1 MFFGFLFPNDFK
13 NLKIETFER
22 RRMENDW
29 EIFDNVE
36 WVNKWFVWLR
46 IFNNFVNM
54 VIWTFWT
61 CSLFYTLWLFFFTT
75 EMHFLSYYIFIYS
88 MYLNVIGLSFLD
100 EYLYFLDRYL
110 RDEQRRIR
118 IEKIERE
125 EERIKTESEREEVIR
140 RAKQL
145 VNDVLR
151 YPCLKPLMEN
161 NADPSTIM
169 FFLQL
174 EKKNEVLDLKIKRLK
189 NEIIKMDKEMEPLI
203 DKYLEINIE

>member
-1 MFFGFLFPNDFK
+1 
-13 NLKIETFER
+13 
-22 RRMENDW
+22 MENDW

-61 CSLFYTLWLFFFTT
+61 CSIGYTFWLFFWTG
-75 EMHFLSYYIFIYS
+75 EMPFLGYYVFIYS
-88 MYLNVIGLSFLD
+88 MYLNVFGLVFLD
-100 EYLYFLDRYL
+100 DYLYFLDRYI

-140 RAKQL
+140 RAKEL
-145 VNDVLR
+145 VDDIHR
-151 YPCLKPLMEN
+151 YPRLKPLMDILMEN
-161 NADPSTIM
+161 NAHPLTIM
-169 FFLQL
+169 FFLKL
-174 EKKNEVLDLKIKRLK
+174 EKKNVALDLKIKRLK
-189 NEIIKMDKEMEPLI
+189 KELVEMDKELEPLI
-203 DKYLEINIE
+203 DKYLEKYFEISVE